1 MRRWLLTAL
10 LLAASVPVVAA
21 DVSPQPAPGWR
32 YEVFAENQPPP
43 AVDNLAIGGD
53 GGVYATLE
61 LSRGRGRVVRIRNGT
76 AEDVVTGLNRPDGL
90 FAAGKFLYITEE
102 ILNGRVLEFNLATRV
117 QRTLATLNMPE
128 GIGRLPGGDL
138 VISEDSPRG
147 RLLRLEGNGTVEII
161 NDQLNRPEGLSVAPD
176 GTVYVAE
183 TARGRLLAVRGGQV
197 KTVIKN
203 LTEPDQVKYA
213 PDDALWITEDADP
226 GRLLRFKNGALETI
240 MSGLAAPQGM
250 AFRADG
256 AILLAEQGNGRI
268 LVISKQHN

>member
-1 MRRWLLTAL
+1 MWRWLLTAL
-10 LLAASVPVVAA
+10 LLAASVPAAAA

-32 YEVFAENQPPP
+32 YQVFAENLP

-61 LSRGRGRVVRIRNGT
+61 LSRGRGRVVRIRNGA
-76 AEDVVTGLNRPDGL
+76 AEDVITGLNRPDGL
-90 FAAGKFLYITEE
+90 FAEGKFLYITEE
-102 ILNGRVLEFNLATRV
+102 IRNGRVLEFNLAMRV

-138 VISEDSPRG
+138 VISEDRWRG

-203 LTEPDQVKYA
+203 LTEPDQVKHA
-213 PDDALWITEDADP
+213 PDGALWITEDADP
-226 GRLLRFKNGALETI
+226 GRLLRFKNGAFETI

>member
-1 MRRWLLTAL
+1 MRPWLLTAL
-10 LLAASVPVVAA
+10 LLTASALAVAA
-21 DVSPQPAPGWR
+21 DVAPQPAPGWR
-32 YEVFAENQPPP
+32 YRVFAENLP

-53 GGVYATLE
+53 GSVYATLE
-61 LSRGRGRVVRIRNGT
+61 LARGRGRVVRIRNGA

-90 FAAGKFLYITEE
+90 FAAGGFLYITEE
-102 ILNGRVLEFNLATRV
+102 IRNGRVLEFNLATRV
-117 QRTLATLNMPE
+117 QRTLAVLNMPE

-138 VISEDSPRG
+138 VVSEDRRHG
-147 RLLRLEGNGTVEII
+147 RLLRLKQNGALEVIVGG
-161 NDQLNRPEGLSVAPD
+161 LNRPEGLSVAPD
-176 GTVYVAE
+176 GTIYVAE
-183 TARGRLLAVRGGQV
+183 TALGRLLVVRNGQI

-203 LTEPDQVKYA
+203 LTEPDQVKHA
-213 PDDALWITEDADP
+213 PDGALWITEDATP
-226 GRLLRFKNGALETI
+226 GRLLRLKNGALETI